1 MTSLS
6 VVRDPVPAG
15 TALLDQV
22 LAIATTNALTVSA
35 PSRGAVAEV
44 YRSDGTLLT
53 TMPLVDGVGIAP
65 LAPPTTHLAT
75 VRILDAR
82 GSLVAEVP
90 VERG

>member
-1 MTSLS
+1 MTKAFLT
-6 VVRDPVPAG
+6 G
-15 TALLDQV
+15 LL
-22 LAIATTNALTVSA
+22 
-35 PSRGAVAEV
+35 R
-44 YRSDGTLLT
+44 
-53 TMPLVDGVGIAP
+53 LVDGVGIAR